1 MRNLRSS
8 LRPSSRKITAWQQ
21 ILTQLLLVMVA
32 LFALA
37 PIWGLLR
44 VALDG
49 SIRSVPTHFS
59 ILPAQPTLAVFEQV
73 WHTPSQALSFF
84 GLLRNSLLVS
94 GSSALAAVVM
104 GASMAYAFAR
114 FRFRGREPSLLAILV
129 GAFLPLVA
137 LMTPL
142 YILLE
147 ALGLRSSLVGLAMV
161 YTAFSLPF
169 CIWNMR
175 AAFQAIPVEMEE
187 AALLDGATPWGTF
200 TRVSLPNALPAIG
213 VAALLAFLTAYSEF
227 AIGWLFVENSNN
239 VTLAMALWGIRSM
252 GSYPWSQL
260 AAMAVLMSLPVVI
273 IFIVLQRAL
282 FDRMIFG
289 MASE

>member
-1 MRNLRSS
+1 MRDIRSTFR
-8 LRPSSRKITAWQQ
+8 LSSRKITPWQQ
-21 ILTQLLLVMVA
+21 FLTQLLLVLVGI
-32 LFALA
+32 FVIV

-44 VALDG
+44 VALDS
-49 SIRSVPTHFS
+49 SIRSVPTSFS
-59 ILPAQPTLAVFEQV
+59 LFPQQPSLAVFQQV
-73 WHTPSQALSFF
+73 WHTPSQALTFL

-94 GSSALAAVVM
+94 GASALVAVVM

-114 FRFRGREPSLLAILV
+114 FRFRGRDPGLLAILV

-147 ALGLRSSLVGLAMV
+147 TLGLRSSLVGLIVV
-161 YTAFSLPF
+161 YTAFALPF

-175 AAFQAIPVEMEE
+175 AAFQSIPAEMEE

-200 TRVSLPNALPAIG
+200 THVSLPNALPAIG

-227 AIGWLFVENSNN
+227 AIGWLFVEKSQN
-239 VTLAMALWGIRSM
+239 VTLAMALWGIRSL

-260 AAMAVLMSLPVVI
+260 AAMAVLMSLPVMI
-273 IFIVLQRAL
+273 IFVILQRSL
-282 FDRMIFG
+282 FDRMVFG
-289 MASE
+289 MARE

>member
-1 MRNLRSS
+1 MPDIRSS
-8 LRPSSRKITAWQQ
+8 PRLSSRKITPWQQ
-21 ILTQLLLVMVA
+21 FLTQLLLAVVA
-32 LFALA
+32 VFVIA

-44 VALDG
+44 VSLDA
-49 SIRSVPTHFS
+49 SIRSVPTSFS
-59 ILPAQPTLAVFEQV
+59 LFPVQPSLAVFEQV
-73 WHTPSQALSFF
+73 WHTPSQALTFL

-94 GSSALAAVVM
+94 GASALMAVVM

-114 FRFRGREPSLLAILV
+114 FRFRGREPGLLAILV

-147 ALGLRSSLVGLAMV
+147 ALGLRSSLVGLIVV

-175 AAFQAIPVEMEE
+175 AAFQSIPVEMEE

-227 AIGWLFVENSNN
+227 AIGWLFVENSQN

-282 FDRMIFG
+282 FDRMVFG
-289 MASE
+289 MSRE

>member
-1 MRNLRSS
+1 MRDIRSHFR
-8 LRPSSRKITAWQQ
+8 LSSRKITPWQQ
-21 ILTQLLLVMVA
+21 FLTQLLLILVGIFVT
-32 LFALA
+32 A
-37 PIWGLLR
+37 PVWGLLR
-44 VALDG
+44 VALDP
-49 SIRSVPTHFS
+49 SIRSVPTSFS
-59 ILPAQPTLAVFEQV
+59 FFPAQPGLAVFEQV
-73 WHTPSQALSFF
+73 WHTPSQALSFL

-94 GSSALAAVVM
+94 GAAALLAVIM

-114 FRFRGREPSLLAILV
+114 FRFRGREPGLLAILV

-147 ALGLRSSLVGLAMV
+147 ALGLRSSLVGLIVV

-175 AAFQAIPVEMEE
+175 AAFQSIPVDLEE
-187 AALLDGATPWGTF
+187 AALLDGATPFGTF
-200 TRVSLPNALPAIG
+200 MHISLPNALPAIG
-213 VAALLAFLTAYSEF
+213 VAALLAFLAAYSEF

-239 VTLAMALWGIRSM
+239 VTLAMALWGIRSL

-273 IFIVLQRAL
+273 VFIFLQRVL
-282 FDRMIFG
+282 FDRMVFG
-289 MASE
+289 MAKE